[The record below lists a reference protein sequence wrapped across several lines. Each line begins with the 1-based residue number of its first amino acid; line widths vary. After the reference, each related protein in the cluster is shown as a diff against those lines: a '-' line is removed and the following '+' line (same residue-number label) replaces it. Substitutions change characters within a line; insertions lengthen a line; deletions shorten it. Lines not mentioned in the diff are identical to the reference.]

1 MRSTTVQ
8 RRTLAAA
15 CAAVVLIAP
24 ALLAAPAPGV
34 EGSRYHEGVSGTAGV
49 VATESPAAA
58 RAGRAVLARG
68 GNAIDAAVTTVF
80 ALGSARP
87 QSCGI
92 GGGGFMVYRSPDG
105 RVRALDFRETAGA
118 AMKPDTFVPPG
129 LHKTYTGHLT
139 VGVPG
144 TVAGMAAALE
154 RFGSGKVSW
163 QDA

>member
-58 RAGRAVLARG
+58 RAGRAVLENG
-68 GNAIDAAVTTVF
+68 GNAIDAAATTVF
-80 ALGSARP
+80 ALGAARP

-92 GGGGFMVYRSPDG
+92 GGGGFLVYRSAAG
-105 RVRALDFRETAGA
+105 KTAALDFRETA
-118 AMKPDTFVPPG
+118 PHNFTP
-129 LHKTYTGHLT
+129 KTLQGKGPHEDFTGH
-139 VGVPG
+139 
-144 TVAGMAAALE
+144 
-154 RFGSGKVSW
+154 
-163 QDA
+163 